1 MNARKS
7 PAPRA
12 KGPGVVPAR
21 IVGDVGGTHARFAV
35 LGAAGCL
42 EHLEVLDCADYPRLE
57 DAIAAYM
64 AEVGVRAV
72 ADLCLAVAGPVDRDQ
87 VDLPNNHWAFSRHQL
102 EQTLGAPLL
111 VINDFT
117 AQALSLDLLREDEL
131 HWLGSPRPAGG
142 TIRGVVGPGTGLGV
156 AIQMPSGEVLP
167 SEGGH
172 VGFSP
177 TSNHQ
182 IDLLRAL
189 HSRFR
194 RVSVER
200 LASGPGLENLY
211 WANRQLE
218 KGEPEG
224 PGLRRTAREVSELA
238 AQGDP
243 AAVRSVEDFFD
254 VLATFAGDL
263 ALMAWAAGGIY
274 LSGGVL
280 RRLMSS
286 LDPERFRARFEDK
299 GRFTHFMETV
309 PLAWIRAE
317 HPGLLGC
324 AAALTGHTGALRP
337 RDGAPMGSAS

>member
-1 MNARKS
+1 MTSHRS
-7 PAPRA
+7 PASRA
-12 KGPGVVPAR
+12 KRHGAAPAR
-21 IVGDVGGTHARFAV
+21 IVGDIGGTHARFAV

-42 EHLEVLDCADYPRLE
+42 EHLEVLDCADYPRVE
-57 DAIAAYM
+57 DAIVAYL
-64 AEVGVRAV
+64 AEVGLQEVSE
-72 ADLCLAVAGPVDRDQ
+72 LCLAVAGPVDRDQ
-87 VDLPNNHWAFSRHQL
+87 VDLPNNRWAFSRHQL
-102 EQTLGAPLL
+102 ELTLGAPLL

-117 AQALSLDLLREDEL
+117 AQALSLDLLAEDEF
-131 HWLGSPRPAGG
+131 HWLGSPRPAGAC
-142 TIRGVVGPGTGLGV
+142 IRGVVGPGTGLGV
-156 AIQMPSGEVLP
+156 AILMPSGEVLP

-172 VGFSP
+172 VGFAP
-177 TSNHQ
+177 TNNHQ

-211 WANRQLE
+211 WANRHLE
-218 KGEPEG
+218 TGEREG
-224 PGLRRTAREVSELA
+224 AGLRRSAREVAELA

-243 AAVRSVEDFFD
+243 VAMRSVADFFD

-263 ALMAWAAGGIY
+263 ALMAWAAGGVY

-280 RRLMSS
+280 RRLMPFF
-286 LDPERFRARFEDK
+286 DPERFRARFEDK
-299 GRFTHFMETV
+299 GRFTHFLETV

-324 AAALTGHTGALRP
+324 AAALTGRTGALSTGGGTAAGVP
-337 RDGAPMGSAS
+337 